1 MEGKADQALQ
11 SIGWQ
16 GCKELCQAIQKEK
29 KRGEKGEKKS
39 QEMGKERKKG
49 DPDEVLFDG
58 RWRSMEGARISGSAD
73 QRNPSVGLKSTK
85 WVVGPSN
92 TAQHLNSQEQNSK
105 RSVVGPDIGTF
116 PKHQIIQVW
125 DQDQEGAGTK
135 LKVKSVLFSWGT
147 MAIKGSSVVLLVSK
161 SIRFCFKKPKKEILK
176 INAI

>member
-1 MEGKADQALQ
+1 
-11 SIGWQ
+11 
-16 GCKELCQAIQKEK
+16 
-29 KRGEKGEKKS
+29 
-39 QEMGKERKKG
+39 
-49 DPDEVLFDG
+49 
-58 RWRSMEGARISGSAD
+58 MEGARISGSAEPLSRS
-73 QRNPSVGLKSTK
+73 QEHQVGCGTEQHC
-85 WVVGPSN
+85 
-92 TAQHLNSQEQNSK
+92 QHLNSQEQNSK